1 MPSLFFFPL
10 ESSQTLR
17 LLGIYAYLY
26 ITSHTIHHS
35 TSFDVWHTLCML
47 AMMYLTVV
55 HLVEYS
61 PIEDES
67 LCMGSNLYWHLYENG
82 WGRKYM
88 CCDVCVQFLYETVD
102 HSYAGREWIL
112 LDEWCALSYFVYVFL
127 YDINLLLYIFLPA
140 FPSFPCTCVCS
151 LMYLTC
157 VFIHFMHHL
166 MHVFFIHID
175 MWRNYLLTFIYVH
188 LYRTKETRWTVVR
201 VS

>member
-17 LLGIYAYLY
+17 LLGIYAYSY

-67 LCMGSNLYWHLYENG
+67 FVWAVTCTGIYTRMAGGGSTYA
-82 WGRKYM
+82 
-88 CCDVCVQFLYETVD
+88 CDVSVQFLYEAVFTNMTGELWIF
-102 HSYAGREWIL
+102 AG
-112 LDEWCALSYFVYVFL
+112 
-127 YDINLLLYIFLPA
+127 
-140 FPSFPCTCVCS
+140 
-151 LMYLTC
+151 
-157 VFIHFMHHL
+157 
-166 MHVFFIHID
+166 
-175 MWRNYLLTFIYVH
+175 
-188 LYRTKETRWTVVR
+188 
-201 VS
+201 

>member
-82 WGRKYM
+82 WGRKYICM
-88 CCDVCVQFLYETVD
+88 WCFCTVLVRNSI
-102 HSYAGREWIL
+102 HSYDGRVMDLCWMMM
-112 LDEWCALSYFVYVFL
+112 CFVIFCICIFVWYKCV
-127 YDINLLLYIFLPA
+127 INLLLYIFLPA
-140 FPSFPCTCVCS
+140 FPS
-151 LMYLTC
+151 LT
-157 VFIHFMHHL
+157 
-166 MHVFFIHID
+166 
-175 MWRNYLLTFIYVH
+175 
-188 LYRTKETRWTVVR
+188 K
-201 VS
+201 

>member
-82 WGRKYM
+82 WGRKYICM
-88 CCDVCVQFLYETVD
+88 WCFCTVLVRNSI
-102 HSYAGREWIL
+102 HSYDGRVMDLCWMMMCFVIFCICIFV
-112 LDEWCALSYFVYVFL
+112 WYKFVALHIFTSISIISLYLCMFINVPYVCFHSFHASSY
-127 YDINLLLYIFLPA
+127 A
-140 FPSFPCTCVCS
+140 
-151 LMYLTC
+151 C
-157 VFIHFMHHL
+157 VFHSYW
-166 MHVFFIHID
+166 HV
-175 MWRNYLLTFIYVH
+175 T
-188 LYRTKETRWTVVR
+188 
-201 VS
+201 